1 MNNYI
6 LTYEDL
12 YFAILTF
19 CLFFQG
25 FYFERR
31 QMWRLLIISLVLLVS
46 SAISIVLHGIYTL
59 NMTISEVIIDVAYAL
74 LIWYIGYKM
83 SRVIVIRETDIG
95 KVKRMNINQKID

>member
-25 FYFERR
+25 FYFGRR
-31 QMWRLLIISLVLLVS
+31 QMWRVLIISLVLLVS
-46 SAISIVLHGIYTL
+46 SAISIALHGIYTL
-59 NMTISEVIIDVAYAL
+59 DITIIEIIMGIMYAL
-74 LIWYIGYKM
+74 LLWWIGYTM
-83 SRVIVIRETDIG
+83 SHIIVIKEADIG
-95 KVKRMNINQKID
+95 KVERIHINDK

>member
-25 FYFERR
+25 FYFGRR
-31 QMWRLLIISLVLLVS
+31 QMWRVLIISLVLFVS
-46 SAISIVLHGIYTL
+46 SAISIVVHGIYTL
-59 NMTISEVIIDVAYAL
+59 DMTIYEIIMGAMYTIL
-74 LIWYIGYKM
+74 LWWIGYTM
-83 SRVIVIRETDIG
+83 SHIIVIKETDIG
-95 KVKRMNINQKID
+95 KVERIHINDK